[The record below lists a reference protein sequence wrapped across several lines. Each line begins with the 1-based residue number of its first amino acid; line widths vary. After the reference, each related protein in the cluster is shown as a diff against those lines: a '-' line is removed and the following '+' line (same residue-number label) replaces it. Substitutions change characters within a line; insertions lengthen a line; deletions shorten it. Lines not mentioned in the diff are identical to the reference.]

1 VIQVQLPVHALG
13 NGLDHQIAALEQL
26 HMLFVVGRLDQLHIL
41 GHADRRRLEL
51 LQVGNGTLCNAALGA
66 FLGGQVEQHD
76 RHLDVDQMGGD
87 LRTHHARAQ
96 HGDFFH

>member
-1 VIQVQLPVHALG
+1 
-13 NGLDHQIAALEQL
+13 
-26 HMLFVVGRLDQLHIL
+26 MLFVVGRLDQLHIL

-51 LQVGNGTLCNAALGA
+51 LQIGNGTLCNAALGA

-87 LRTHHARAQ
+87 LRAHHARASTAT
-96 HGDFFH
+96 FFIESGHDCIHFSYS